1 MTPPATLRMLAV
13 LENIPKAMDCVARSA
28 RAAGINELTTHQIQ
42 LAVDEACA
50 NVVAHAY
57 AGMEPGQMEIS
68 CNLEG
73 QAFIVSVRDW
83 GQSFDPDAVD
93 DPDIDAPLEERSL
106 GGLGLYLI
114 RQYMDQVEFEFDP
127 VAGNELRM
135 TKRI

>member
-1 MTPPATLRMLAV
+1 MKPSLTLKMPAI

-28 RAAGINELTTHQIQ
+28 RAAGMDEQTTHQIQ

-57 AGMEPGQMEIS
+57 AGMQAGQMEIS
-68 CNLEG
+68 CTLED
-73 QAFIVSVRDW
+73 QAFVVRVRDW
-83 GQSFDPDAVD
+83 GQSLDPDAID

-114 RQYMDQVEFEFDP
+114 RQYMDQVEFDFDP
-127 VAGNELRM
+127 ETGNELKM
-135 TKRI
+135 TKRL

>member
-1 MTPPATLRMLAV
+1 
-13 LENIPKAMDCVARSA
+13 
-28 RAAGINELTTHQIQ
+28 
-42 LAVDEACA
+42 
-50 NVVAHAY
+50 
-57 AGMEPGQMEIS
+57 MEIS
-68 CNLEG
+68 CKLEG

-83 GQSFDPDAVD
+83 GQIFDPDAVA

>member
-1 MTPPATLRMLAV
+1 MLAV

-28 RAAGINELTTHQIQ
+28 RAAGINEQTTHQIQ